1 MVGSKKSGWQEKN
14 TFYLIS
20 QNELH
25 VDYPFLSENGR
36 DVSHVN
42 LYQQKQELQLVVP
55 PPRRPGVPSLQI
67 NGNVSLHWSLC
78 TEYKGK

>member
-1 MVGSKKSGWQEKN
+1 M
-14 TFYLIS
+14 TT
-20 QNELH
+20 
-25 VDYPFLSENGR
+25 

-42 LYQQKQELQLVVP
+42 LYQQKQVLHLVVP

-67 NGNVSLHWSLC
+67 NGNECMYLLHWSLC